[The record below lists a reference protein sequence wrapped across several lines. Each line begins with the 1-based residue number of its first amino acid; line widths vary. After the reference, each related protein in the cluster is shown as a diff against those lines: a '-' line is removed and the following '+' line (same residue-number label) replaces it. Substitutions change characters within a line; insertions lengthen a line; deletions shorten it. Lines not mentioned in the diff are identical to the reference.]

1 MVQAAVGLFA
11 WLVLAALAFVPLFLR
26 SERTILLVGHTAR
39 VSPMLGQHA
48 VLTAGPLL
56 PDVRI
61 PVTAP
66 VGVEVELGASAAGS
80 LAAQLQRYAVVAAAP
95 EGQINLV
102 HATLMEMAVSAAVR
116 AGALASLPLL
126 AWVLLGERRRS
137 ELTPRALTPRGL
149 AFGCLVGVVVV
160 GLWQPWRPIGFSGQ
174 PQRWVSLADFLG
186 GDVPLPG
193 VLAEVE
199 VSGGVDSRETARLIE
214 SAIDTYRS
222 SHATYQTAAHRARVL
237 TLHQPG
243 PEETVA
249 VLVSDRHDNIGM
261 DQVHRA
267 LGEAAGATVVMT
279 AGDDTST
286 GSQWEAFSLDSLS
299 AAFDGFDKYGV
310 TGNHDFGG
318 FVTGYLTDE
327 GWQMLD
333 FEVIEG
339 PGGGL
344 ILGAD
349 DPRSSGLGAWR
360 DESGTSFS
368 EVRSRLADV
377 ACASPRRV
385 GTLLVHDAALGSDA
399 LARGCVDLVLAGH
412 LHVRVGPT
420 PVVGSNGEVGY
431 RYTNGTSGGAA
442 YAIALGK
449 LRRDATT
456 TLVTYRDG
464 RPVGLQWVVMQTN
477 GDFVAGAYLPLTYS
491 VAPPTPFG
499 PAGSTE

>member
-1 MVQAAVGLFA
+1 MRN
-11 WLVLAALAFVPLFLR
+11 P
-26 SERTILLVGHTAR
+26 GH
-39 VSPMLGQHA
+39 H
-48 VLTAGPLL
+48 
-56 PDVRI
+56 
-61 PVTAP
+61 PVD
-66 VGVEVELGASAAGS
+66 VEVELGASAAGS

-102 HATLMEMAVSAAVR
+102 HATLLEMAVSAAVR

-126 AWVLLGERRRS
+126 AWVLLRGAPS
-137 ELTPRALTPRGL
+137 IGADPACPHPKGPRLRLPGRPGGGGAVAAL
-149 AFGCLVGVVVV
+149 AAN
-160 GLWQPWRPIGFSGQ
+160 GFSGQ

-193 VLAEVE
+193 VLAKVE

-499 PAGSTE
+499 PAGYTE